1 MKKKISK
8 NIYKFCF
15 IVLSIIAVILLILI
29 IKKYLNSKRAEDE
42 NKQTLEVFS
51 RTDFNDDNGEETPNI
66 KLNGY
71 DVIGKIKIPKINIE
85 YPIVAIENPNPDD
98 TKIPLTFS
106 IVRYWGGEVN
116 GYGNLSIAGHNKYD
130 GTMFGKL
137 NKLDIKD
144 EVSLTDLKKQT
155 INYIIYSKFITD
167 PNDISVLENTSETE
181 REVTLITCTNGN
193 KKRLILKAKE
203 II

>member
-1 MKKKISK
+1 
-8 NIYKFCF
+8 
-15 IVLSIIAVILLILI
+15 
-29 IKKYLNSKRAEDE
+29 
-42 NKQTLEVFS
+42 
-51 RTDFNDDNGEETPNI
+51 
-66 KLNGY
+66 
-71 DVIGKIKIPKINIE
+71 
-85 YPIVAIENPNPDD
+85 
-98 TKIPLTFS
+98 
-106 IVRYWGGEVN
+106 
-116 GYGNLSIAGHNKYD
+116 
-130 GTMFGKL
+130 MFGKL